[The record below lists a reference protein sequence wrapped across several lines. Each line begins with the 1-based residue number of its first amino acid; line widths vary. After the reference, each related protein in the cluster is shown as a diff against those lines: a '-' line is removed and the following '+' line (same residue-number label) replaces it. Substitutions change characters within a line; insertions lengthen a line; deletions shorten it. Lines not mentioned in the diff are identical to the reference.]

1 MYKAIIL
8 ILSAAIIFSV
18 DSCKSKQLPINII
31 NLEKVQGLRNYSNLY
46 SLPKT
51 VIKINVKVV
60 RDTYVKGPYSLYA
73 QSYLDFSDVIT
84 ESKSKWRISSV
95 EFETY
100 PIADTNN
107 IYLIET
113 NLPQEPLR
121 FNINK
126 DGFIESINA
135 GVQYNNGLPQQI
147 DTELFNNKN
156 IDQSENIELLG
167 NKTVSFDD
175 VPLPKDIVAKK
186 TISEQASLMANKIL
200 VLRDDRAALLVG
212 DGYTQALPAGETMK
226 TMIQEIDKT
235 LERYESL
242 FKGKVVEETF
252 TYKFDFVPEE
262 PRKRTQSILFRF
274 SEQNGIVDN
283 SDISGMPVIVEIE
296 SYENLKQLEQFKKRQ
311 FYLENAANKNE
322 IEKGLYYRIPEMAVV
337 RLIKNDRILQEGKI
351 QVAQFGSIQSL
362 PLKYLT
368 GDFTISF
375 YPDLG
380 SIKSI
385 SLNKSQETKKK
396 DKKN

>member
-1 MYKAIIL
+1 
-8 ILSAAIIFSV
+8 
-18 DSCKSKQLPINII
+18 
-31 NLEKVQGLRNYSNLY
+31 
-46 SLPKT
+46 
-51 VIKINVKVV
+51 
-60 RDTYVKGPYSLYA
+60 
-73 QSYLDFSDVIT
+73 LDLSDVII
-84 ESKSKWRISSV
+84 ENRSKWRISAV

-107 IYLIET
+107 IFLIET
-113 NLPQEPLR
+113 NLPQQPLR

-135 GVQYNNGLPQQI
+135 GVQNNNDI
-147 DTELFNNKN
+147 SEHIEKEWSNIKN
-156 IDQSENIELLG
+156 ITQTENIELLG
-167 NKTVSFDD
+167 NKTISFDD

-242 FKGKVVEETF
+242 FKGKVVQETF
-252 TYKFDFVPEE
+252 SYKFDFVPEE

-337 RLIKNDRILQEGKI
+337 RLIKNDRILQEDKI

-368 GDFTISF
+368 GDYAISF

-385 SLNKSQETKKK
+385 SLNKIQETKKK

>member
-1 MYKAIIL
+1 MYKTTIL
-8 ILSAAIIFSV
+8 ILSAAIILLV
-18 DSCKSKQLPINII
+18 GSCKSKQLPINII
-31 NLEKVQGLRNYSNLY
+31 NLEKAQGLRNYSNLY

-51 VIKINVKVV
+51 VIKINVNVV
-60 RDTYVKGPYSLYA
+60 RDSYVKGPYSQYA
-73 QSYLDFSDVIT
+73 QSYLDLSDVVT
-84 ESKSKWRISSV
+84 ENKSKWRISAV

-113 NLPQEPLR
+113 NLPQQPLR

-135 GVQYNNGLPQQI
+135 GFKNNNDLSEQI
-147 DTELFNNKN
+147 EKEWSNIKN
-156 IDQSENIELLG
+156 ITQSENIELLG

-186 TISEQASLMANKIL
+186 TISEQASIMANKIL

-252 TYKFDFVPEE
+252 SYKFDFVPEE

-337 RLIKNDRILQEGKI
+337 RLIKNDRILQEDKI

-368 GDFTISF
+368 GDFTIRF

-385 SLNKSQETKKK
+385 SLNKNQETKKK